1 VKKITIVALMACA
14 LFMVLP
20 SNEASSA
27 SDSEIASAGF
37 GSVENLEARYKEWEA
52 QYVKD
57 GGDRNWVVPMGWF
70 KGLSTEHV
78 YGAEGTAKLNL
89 IDGTVSVAVNGLPKG
104 ESWDV
109 WLVDNGVGSVLPE
122 AGENMLRIGGMRG
135 DGKVATLKADLGKRA
150 FTDFELDLIVVTKAG
165 MSPIENRVLV
175 GTTTLFHKLYRG
187 AQRGGFGTLS
197 DHPQPESVNG
207 KSGIFARLLNAIS
220 PTAEAQI
227 GPQEGVNN
235 LITRGRTSFFNNT
248 FNGNGRTCGTCH
260 REDEN
265 LTISPEFISTLPLN
279 DPLFVAETQPALAQN
294 FENPVLMRKFGLILE
309 NVDGFNDLARNFVM
323 RGVPHTLAML
333 PTTLA
338 PRSALVLQFQVDTT
352 SVPPNERTGWGGD
365 GAPGTGTL
373 REFIIG
379 AITQHYPKTLARV
392 VGSDF
397 TLPTVAQLDELEAFQ
412 KSTGRRADLVLTGT
426 GALRLK
432 DERAARGQVIF
443 NTTGNF
449 PILGIVGS
457 NAGAGKCFFCHN
469 NAGAGDGIEAVFFG
483 VPPNLTTNLNFNT
496 GVEDQPSRPQTL
508 VTPPQL
514 IPRDGGFGQTPNGDG
529 KGGRGNGT
537 FNIPV
542 LVEAADTPPFFHDN
556 SVGTIEGAVEFY
568 NSDSFNNSPG
578 GQLAGGI
585 KLEATE
591 VEAVRRSCG
600 QSTRSKTFAPR
611 AIWRFGPETP
621 LTWE

>member
-1 VKKITIVALMACA
+1 
-14 LFMVLP
+14 
-20 SNEASSA
+20 
-27 SDSEIASAGF
+27 
-37 GSVENLEARYKEWEA
+37 
-52 QYVKD
+52 
-57 GGDRNWVVPMGWF
+57 
-70 KGLSTEHV
+70 
-78 YGAEGTAKLNL
+78 
-89 IDGTVSVAVNGLPKG
+89 
-104 ESWDV
+104 
-109 WLVDNGVGSVLPE
+109 
-122 AGENMLRIGGMRG
+122 
-135 DGKVATLKADLGKRA
+135 
-150 FTDFELDLIVVTKAG
+150 
-165 MSPIENRVLV
+165 
-175 GTTTLFHKLYRG
+175 
-187 AQRGGFGTLS
+187 
-197 DHPQPESVNG
+197 
-207 KSGIFARLLNAIS
+207 
-220 PTAEAQI
+220 
-227 GPQEGVNN
+227 
-235 LITRGRTSFFNNT
+235 
-248 FNGNGRTCGTCH
+248 
-260 REDEN
+260 
-265 LTISPEFISTLPLN
+265 
-279 DPLFVAETQPALAQN
+279 
-294 FENPVLMRKFGLILE
+294 MRKFGLILE

-338 PRSALVLQFQVDTT
+338 PRGALVLQFQVDTT
-352 SVPPNERTGWGGD
+352 TVPPNERTGWGGD

-397 TLPTVAQLDELEAFQ
+397 TLPTVAQLDELEAFK

-496 GVEDQPSRPQTL
+496 GVEDQPSRPQTP
-508 VTPPQL
+508 VTPAQL
-514 IPRDGGFGQTPNGDG
+514 IPRDGGFGQTLNGDG